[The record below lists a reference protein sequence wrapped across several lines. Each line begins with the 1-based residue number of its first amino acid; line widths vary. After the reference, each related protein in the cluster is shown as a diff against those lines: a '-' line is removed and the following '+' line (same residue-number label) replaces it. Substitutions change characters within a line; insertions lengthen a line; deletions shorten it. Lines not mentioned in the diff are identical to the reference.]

1 MKVGSLFSGVGGFD
15 LAFERVGMETVW
27 QVEIDGNCNDVLG
40 SHWPEVRRYHDI
52 TGIDGREL
60 EAADLICGGFHVKI
74 SQWPADVRALLES
87 GRGFGSS
94 SIAFLRSIA
103 RLGLSLRTSPACY
116 PRTEGGTLPSSF
128 EGWSNSGMALP
139 GGYWTLSTSESP
151 SGAVASSLSA
161 ILETFVPRKYYLS
174 PKACAGIL
182 RRAAKRGKESPER
195 LKAALMEAA
204 SQEPMGP

>member
-15 LAFERVGMETVW
+15 LAFERVGMGTVW
-27 QVEIDGNCNDVLG
+27 QGGMDGNWKQPTLFAG
-40 SHWPEVRRYHDI
+40 
-52 TGIDGREL
+52 
-60 EAADLICGGFHVKI
+60 AFHVKI

-139 GGYWTLSTSESP
+139 GGCWTLSTSESP

-161 ILETFVPRKYYLS
+161 ILETTVPRKYYLS

-182 RRAAKRGKESPER
+182 RRAAKRGRQLPM
-195 LKAALMEAA
+195 ALYRALSAA
-204 SQEPMGP
+204 SG

>member
-15 LAFERVGMETVW
+15 LAFDRGGVG
-27 QVEIDGNCNDVLG
+27 DVVAG
-40 SHWPEVRRYHDI
+40 
-52 TGIDGREL
+52 
-60 EAADLICGGFHVKI
+60 AFHVKI
-74 SQWPADVRALLES
+74 SQWPVDVRALLES

-139 GGYWTLSTSESP
+139 GRYWTLSTSESP

-161 ILETFVPRKYYLS
+161 ILETTVPRKYYLS

-182 RRAAKRGKESPER
+182 RRAAKRGRQLPM
-195 LKAALMEAA
+195 ALYRALSAA
-204 SQEPMGP
+204 SEGETIPEQTREQP